1 MIVRVR
7 LARDLARAQRRARWA
22 CVSSLRGRRVEATV
36 ITGDQIRRA
45 RELLGWTPYRLA
57 PRAGIG
63 HTLLRQF
70 EKGAR
75 PIDAESAARLR
86 AALEE
91 AGVDF
96 LGEGVR
102 LRVCNGATASS
113 TPPEAACSGCF
124 EDAAHPVALPG
135 KAGAVLPRP
144 GFDVTANTG
153 RDQQMKQHHARNRAL
168 FPCEFVS

>member
-1 MIVRVR
+1 
-7 LARDLARAQRRARWA
+7 
-22 CVSSLRGRRVEATV
+22 VSSLRRRRVETTV
-36 ITGDQIRRA
+36 ITGEQIRRA

-91 AGVDF
+91 AGVEF
-96 LGEGVR
+96 LGNGTGEGVR
-102 LRVCNGATASS
+102 LK
-113 TPPEAACSGCF
+113 
-124 EDAAHPVALPG
+124 PG
-135 KAGAVLPRP
+135 R
-144 GFDVTANTG
+144 FF
-153 RDQQMKQHHARNRAL
+153 RARL
-168 FPCEFVS
+168 

>member
-1 MIVRVR
+1 VVVRVR

-22 CVSSLRGRRVEATV
+22 CVSSLLRRRRVEATV
-36 ITGDQIRRA
+36 ITGEQIRRA

-91 AGVDF
+91 AGVEF
-96 LGEGVR
+96 LGNGTGEGVR
-102 LRVCNGATASS
+102 LRVCNGA
-113 TPPEAACSGCF
+113 
-124 EDAAHPVALPG
+124 PVEFTDG
-135 KAGAVLPRP
+135 EPRDP
-144 GFDVTANTG
+144 L
-153 RDQQMKQHHARNRAL
+153 ARN
-168 FPCEFVS
+168 PS

>member
-1 MIVRVR
+1 MTAKRRASRTGSAAPLSHGRDRRADGKRLHGVVVRVR
-7 LARDLARAQRRARWA
+7 LARDLARAQR

-36 ITGDQIRRA
+36 ITGEQIRRA

-70 EKGAR
+70 ERGAR

-91 AGVDF
+91 AGVEF
-96 LGEGVR
+96 LGNGTGEGVR
-102 LRVCNGATASS
+102 LRVCNGATVEFTDGEPRDAS
-113 TPPEAACSGCF
+113 
-124 EDAAHPVALPG
+124 
-135 KAGAVLPRP
+135 
-144 GFDVTANTG
+144 
-153 RDQQMKQHHARNRAL
+153 ARN
-168 FPCEFVS
+168 PS

>member
-1 MIVRVR
+1 MADDGEKTRKPDCVSRSSLHMGVTAEPMQGESRGTFDGKR
-7 LARDLARAQRRARWA
+7 LMAWSCACGWHGTSRELRRARWA
-22 CVSSLRGRRVEATV
+22 CVSSLRWRRFEATV
-36 ITGDQIRRA
+36 ITGEQIRRA

-91 AGVDF
+91 AGVEF
-96 LGEGVR
+96 LGNGTGEGVR
-102 LRVCNGATASS
+102 LRVCNGATI
-113 TPPEAACSGCF
+113 EF
-124 EDAAHPVALPG
+124 
-135 KAGAVLPRP
+135 
-144 GFDVTANTG
+144 NT
-153 RDQQMKQHHARNRAL
+153 
-168 FPCEFVS
+168 S

>member
-1 MIVRVR
+1 MTAKRRASRTGSAAPLSAWRDRRADAGRVARYLRWQAAHGVVVRVR

-36 ITGDQIRRA
+36 ITGEQIRRA

-91 AGVDF
+91 AGVEF
-96 LGEGVR
+96 LGNGTGEGVR
-102 LRVCNGATASS
+102 LRVCNGATVEFTDGESRDSS
-113 TPPEAACSGCF
+113 
-124 EDAAHPVALPG
+124 
-135 KAGAVLPRP
+135 
-144 GFDVTANTG
+144 
-153 RDQQMKQHHARNRAL
+153 ARNT
-168 FPCEFVS
+168 S